1 MDPPADRA
9 IISLGRKA
17 CDNIFRILMMVVVT
31 VCLFFGQFFFQN
43 GSTGYNMYVLFAG
56 TLVVGTFSGVIANMA
71 EFSTNKRQWVCFSV
85 FVALCIVLIVT
96 FQTCKLSHA
105 PPCKETPTVPNTF
118 WAQLMLPAEDPTL
131 PSKAVAFRVTPAI
144 PDIDGLKKA
153 VKAEVPEKLV
163 GIASID
169 LKVYAHDATTGKWVE
184 VTEPWAP
191 LAANTGETAYHVL
204 VVP

>member
-96 FQTCKLSHA
+96 FQTCKLPHA
-105 PPCKETPTVPNTF
+105 PPCTEIPIPHPLFWVKIVP
-118 WAQLMLPAEDPTL
+118 ADDPTQH
-131 PSKAVAFRVTPAI
+131 SKAVAFQVTPVIAN
-144 PDIDGLKKA
+144 IDGLKDA
-153 VKAEVPEKLV
+153 VKAKVPEKLV

-169 LKVYAHDATTGKWVE
+169 LKVYAHDAAAGAWVD
-184 VTEPWAP
+184 VPKASAP
-191 LAANTGETAYHVL
+191 LTSNTEETAYHV
-204 VVP
+204 VVGS